1 MKKLF
6 KRFKIN
12 CLLLVGLFLLH
23 TGTEA
28 QNLKVAIAANL
39 QPVMKVLQKDFKQKT
54 GIGVDAISGPSGN
67 LATQIQNGAP
77 FDVFL
82 SADTKFPVNL
92 YKSGYALK
100 APVLYAEGVLII
112 CSTKKIDLKNW
123 PELLTSN
130 KVEKIAIGNPSIA
143 PYGKA
148 AEQALKKAGIYDQV
162 KPKIVLGE
170 SITQVNTYITTG
182 TVQIGFTT
190 LAFTNEVKNKFPLTY
205 ALVDPNTYSSIQQA
219 MVLLKHAEHNAN
231 AEKFYQYI
239 LSAPA
244 KKIFKAFGYHV
255 Q

>member
-1 MKKLF
+1 MRKLF
-6 KRFKIN
+6 KRFKISY
-12 CLLLVGLFLLH
+12 LLLVGLFLLQ
-23 TGTEA
+23 TGAKA

-54 GIGVDAISGPSGN
+54 GIAVDAISGPSGN

-100 APVLYAEGVLII
+100 APVFYAGGVLII
-112 CSTKKIDLKNW
+112 CSTKKMSLKNW
-123 PELLTSN
+123 PELLKSN
-130 KVEKIAIGNPSIA
+130 TVEKIAIGNPAIA

-148 AEQALKKAGIYDQV
+148 AEEALKKTGIYDQI

-170 SITQVNTYITTG
+170 SITQVNTYISTRS
-182 TVQIGFTT
+182 VQIGFTT
-190 LAFTNEVKNKFPLTY
+190 LAFAKEVQNKFPLTY
-205 ALVDPNTYSSIQQA
+205 ALVDPNTYSPIQQG
-219 MVLLKHAEHNAN
+219 MVLLKHAERNAN

-239 LSAPA
+239 LSVSA
-244 KKIFKAFGYHV
+244 KKIFKAYGYHV